1 MVMIY
6 QEPRNVDVEITN
18 RCNALCTFCPRDKM
32 PPLGRMKSEV
42 FDQVLARLVEYDK
55 NSWISFAGFGEPV
68 MHPELPAFV
77 AKASALGFK
86 TGINTNAALL
96 DQEKAHALLD
106 AGLSQIT
113 FNVAAIDE
121 DYEELYSLDFQETLK
136 NIQYFVE
143 INEQRC
149 EMWGAI
155 VENDI
160 NYDKIK
166 SIKKYWKGVGIKR
179 FYVATE
185 GNRGGALARGAHY
198 HEADDAK
205 YLVLAKDFYTKN
217 KVEVQCFLPASSIFI
232 SQEGQYLMCCHDW
245 RKKLPLGSVFD
256 FSVIEID
263 EIKTKKLHEAN
274 PVCAECD
281 IDPFNVVKES
291 LILIDEGKMSA
302 SDLDA
307 TVPKLKEL
315 YEKRDFD
322 FLPRSRYSNDKANLV
337 DE

>member
-1 MVMIY
+1 
-6 QEPRNVDVEITN
+6 
-18 RCNALCTFCPRDKM
+18 M
-32 PPLGRMKSEV
+32 PPLGKMKSAV

-55 NSWISFAGFGEPV
+55 NSWISFAGFGEPI
-68 MHPELPAFV
+68 MHPELPDFV

-96 DQEKAHALLD
+96 SKEKSHALLD

-113 FNVAAIDE
+113 FNIAAIDE
-121 DYEELYSLDFQETLK
+121 DYEELYNLDFQETLK

-143 INEQRC
+143 VNNQRC

-166 SIKKYWKGVGIKR
+166 SIKKYWKGVGIKQ

-185 GNRGGALARGAHY
+185 GNRGGALARGARY
-198 HEADDAK
+198 HEVDDAK
-205 YLVLAKDFYTKN
+205 YLVLAKDFYAKHN
-217 KVEVQCFLPASSIFI
+217 IEAECFLPLSSIFI

-256 FSVIEID
+256 FSVVDID
-263 EIKTKKLHEAN
+263 KIKIKKLRESN

-291 LILIDEGKMSA
+291 LILIDEGQMA
-302 SDLDA
+302 VSDLDEKL
-307 TVPKLKEL
+307 PWLKER
-315 YEKRDFD
+315 YNKIEFE
-322 FLPRSRYSNDKANLV
+322 FLPRSRHLRRKANAV